1 MTHYGIQPHPEMSNP
16 DDANYPVRVNVGWL
30 KNEIGAEAYE
40 KAVEIPDDA
49 TFQLGSVIS
58 KFIRGLKAK

>member
-1 MTHYGIQPHPEMSNP
+1 MSNP